1 MQNNFVD
8 ESFVIEDMIK
18 NLRTYLFVCW
28 ANMQRSPTAE
38 EVARGLLKANELKIK
53 TKSAGLS
60 ALSDQPINKTLTK
73 EADLI
78 FVMEEYMKTF
88 IMKQYEIEPG
98 KIINLDIPDIYERNN
113 PRLIQILTEKLKPFA
128 EKKL

>member
-1 MQNNFVD
+1 M
-8 ESFVIEDMIK
+8 EKSTKI
-18 NLRTYLFVCW
+18 YLFVCW

-38 EVARGLLKANELKIK
+38 EVARGLSKANNTRIK

-60 ALSDQPINKTLTK
+60 SLSEQPINRTLVN

-88 IMKQYEIEPG
+88 ITKHYSVEPG
-98 KIINLDIPDIYERNN
+98 KIVNLDIPDIYERNN
-113 PRLIQILTEKLKPFA
+113 PRLIQILTEMLKPFV
-128 EKKL
+128 EKEAN